1 MQIVKFILISLCY
14 KSRVKVNFVGEW
26 WWYFLWGKNRSNF
39 LNYADKRRTVLC
51 TYRWFHEISQLH
63 GRLGLHF
70 RIENIVRRSTPQYAA
85 MVCSRSQFQSWK
97 QNSHKFGQVEILF
110 RNNKSESAWEFWR
123 NYCPDFSN
131 YSKRYGKRLHDYVN
145 CGQISDIVNLN
156 FLFDPKFGRC

>member
-1 MQIVKFILISLCY
+1 MMIFSVRKESLQFSQLRGQETDSAVYIQMISWNFTTSWKTRPTFPNRKHQRQQLDTISQKNISLETLFLRAVDC
-14 KSRVKVNFVGEW
+14 KVFRRVP
-26 WWYFLWGKNRSNF
+26 
-39 LNYADKRRTVLC
+39 
-51 TYRWFHEISQLH
+51 
-63 GRLGLHF
+63 
-70 RIENIVRRSTPQYAA
+70 RRS
-85 MVCSRSQFQSWK
+85 SSLRSGFQSWK

-145 CGQISDIVNLN
+145 CGQISDIVNFN